1 MSNTCSGPEGCLAMM
16 IKVMPNMAKVLLDKC
31 VTTKGTQDH
40 PASYQVIYDFF
51 CLESIG
57 NNYKKWG

>member
-1 MSNTCSGPEGCLAMM
+1 MITNMPE
-16 IKVMPNMAKVLLDKC
+16 MAKILLDKC
-31 VTTKGTQDH
+31 VTTKGTKDH

-57 NNYKKWG
+57 NWHVIFRNADTRHCMIFTKK